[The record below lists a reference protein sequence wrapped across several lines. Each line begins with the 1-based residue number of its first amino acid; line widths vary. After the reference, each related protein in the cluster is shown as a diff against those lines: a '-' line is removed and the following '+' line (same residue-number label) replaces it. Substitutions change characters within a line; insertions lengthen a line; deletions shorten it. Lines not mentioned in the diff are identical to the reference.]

1 MTLDGEKENQIR
13 FHAWVWS
20 QNLLRLPGKKGQ
32 EIHSLI
38 KHTHVKK
45 KCLLIYQLCLI
56 TESSKSTKKRN
67 LASLPQHPILR
78 RDKSWILDG
87 GSISAGSG
95 GQEQLSRGHT
105 GKPLTG
111 WETAVPGVPAKGVG
125 RWGVVRFIRAFSAAL
140 WTHDCRRHSQ
150 DTASKHVRKNSEFCS
165 QAVFRTPGLLCRFI
179 VPAFKTVLATPITF
193 ISELIMAENHHYKT
207 ATDNSVRLCARRSA
221 SHSTYTVSNSIR

>member
-1 MTLDGEKENQIR
+1 MSAD
-13 FHAWVWS
+13 
-20 QNLLRLPGKKGQ
+20 LPIVFDHRELK
-32 EIHSLI
+32 
-38 KHTHVKK
+38 
-45 KCLLIYQLCLI
+45 IYQ
-56 TESSKSTKKRN
+56 EKKSSIFAPAPNSQ
-67 LASLPQHPILR
+67 AWQILN
-78 RDKSWILDG
+78 LDG